1 MRTYEHIFIVHPEL
15 VGDEYAAILDKF
27 KNILTE
33 QGANILKVDEWGAR
47 KLAYPVKKQTRG
59 SYVLVAFEAGPKVI
73 AEFERRL
80 RLDEKIIKFQT
91 IVLPKGT
98 EVVVEA
104 PAEEA
109 PAADAEAAPAVEE
122 APAAEEAPT
131 AEGPAAEET
140 A

>member
-1 MRTYEHIFIVHPEL
+1 MRTYEHIFIVHPEV
-15 VGDEYAAILDKF
+15 VGDDYTAILDKF

-59 SYVLVAFEAGPKVI
+59 TYVLLTFEADAPVI

-91 IVLPKGT
+91 IVLPNG
-98 EVVVEA
+98 VEIA
-104 PAEEA
+104 AEEPAEEA
-109 PAADAEAAPAVEE
+109 PA
-122 APAAEEAPT
+122 